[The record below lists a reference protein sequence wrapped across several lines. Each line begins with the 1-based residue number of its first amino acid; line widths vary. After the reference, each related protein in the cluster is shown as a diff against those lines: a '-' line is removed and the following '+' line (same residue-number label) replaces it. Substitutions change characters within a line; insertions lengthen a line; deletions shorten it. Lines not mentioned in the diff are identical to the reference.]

1 MEFLSEYGM
10 FLAKA
15 VTILAVVLAATAG
28 VVALSSRGAP
38 GRAKEHLEVK
48 SLNDKY
54 RETAQA
60 LRSAMLPPPLAKRA
74 AKEEKKRLKAEAK
87 QLKHQPETGRHRL
100 FVLDFHG
107 DIRASAVN
115 ALREEISAVLAVATA
130 EDEVLVRLESAGGMV
145 HAYGLAASQLQRIR
159 QRNIPLTIAVDK
171 VAASG
176 GYMMACVATRILAA
190 PFAVLGSIGVIT
202 QLPNFHRLLKKNN
215 IDFEQITAGDF
226 KRTLTL
232 FGENTEVARQ
242 KLRDEV
248 EDVHAL
254 FKAYVIENRPQLD
267 IERVATGEHWHGIRA
282 LDLKLI
288 DELRTSDDYLM
299 NASGE
304 RDLFEVRFVAKKPLL
319 TRLLAAGTQLR
330 QSSTRFWQSDQ
341 EPPSLM

>member
-15 VTILAVVLAATAG
+15 VTVLAVILAATAG
-28 VVALSSRGAP
+28 IVALSSRGAG
-38 GRAKEHLEVK
+38 GRTKEHIEVK

-54 RETAQA
+54 REIAQT
-60 LRSAMLPPPLAKRA
+60 LKTAMLPHPLAKKE
-74 AKEEKKRLKAEAK
+74 AKADRKRRKAETK
-87 QLKHQPETGRHRL
+87 QLKHHPEQERRRL

-115 ALREEISAVLAVATA
+115 ALREEVTAVLSVATS

-145 HAYGLAASQLQRIR
+145 HAYGLAASQLQRIK
-159 QRNIPLTIAVDK
+159 QRGIPLTVVVDK

-176 GYMMACVATRILAA
+176 GYMMACVADRILAA
-190 PFAVLGSIGVIT
+190 PFAVVGSIGVIT
-202 QLPNFHRLLKKNN
+202 QLPNFHRLLKKND

-232 FGENTEVARQ
+232 FGQNTDMARQ
-242 KLRDEV
+242 KLREEV

-254 FKAYVIENRPQLD
+254 FKAFVTEHRPRLD
-267 IERVATGEHWHGIRA
+267 IERVATGEHWHGTRA
-282 LDLKLI
+282 LDLNLI

-299 NASGE
+299 SASDG
-304 RDLFEVRFVAKKPLL
+304 RDLFEVRFVTRKPLL
-319 TRLLAAGTQLR
+319 TRLLAAGAQLAR
-330 QSSTRFWQSDQ
+330 TRSRVWDAEY
-341 EPPSLM
+341 EPPRMM